1 MNPTA
6 RLAGVYTLAAA
17 EPSAF
22 DIVNLVVG
30 AITAIG
36 SIFAII
42 IAVIAIRGSHRS
54 ASAEQLFTAA
64 GEVIAALQEIE
75 REGGRLGQIED
86 GEQLSRE
93 VVDEPFSRFLA
104 ARARV
109 DLAMQAL
116 GIDGPYPDAVLT
128 LAHTFAAG
136 VLQADEFAGLHQD
149 FIPDYLED
157 QSWGLELS
165 WTPRESDMEILA
177 RSASFTDVRQ
187 ALVWIPDEPG
197 ALGGFDW
204 WWGERI
210 LDPDTQQPRSVYWVD
225 SPYVTQVARLVGDF
239 TREFVQPLFAVALS
253 QVGRRT
259 LRAPKAVFVAIRDA
273 A

>member
-1 MNPTA
+1 MYSFA
-6 RLAGVYTLAAA
+6 VA

-22 DIVNLVVG
+22 DVVNLVVG

-36 SIFAII
+36 STVAII
-42 IAVIAIRGSHRS
+42 VAVIAIRGSHRS

-64 GEVIAALQEIE
+64 GEVIAALQEVE
-75 REGGRLGQIED
+75 REGARLGQIED

-93 VVDEPFSRFLA
+93 VINDPFSRFLA

-128 LAHTFAAG
+128 LAHNFAAG
-136 VLQADEFAGLHQD
+136 VLQAHEFSGLHQD
-149 FIPDYLED
+149 FIPDYVED
-157 QSWGLELS
+157 QSWGLGLS
-165 WTPRESDMEILA
+165 WTPNDGDMEILA

-187 ALVWIPDEPG
+187 ALVWLPDEPG

-204 WWGERI
+204 WWGERV

-225 SPYVTQVARLVGDF
+225 SPYVTQIARLVGDF
-239 TREFVQPLFAVALS
+239 TREFVQPLFAVALA
-253 QVGRRT
+253 QVGTRT
-259 LRAPKAVFVAIRDA
+259 LRAPKAVFVAIRDDA
-273 A
+273 